1 VRGECFSNLQ
11 CARLLI
17 PTCAQPDDV
26 LSYGSALMSTAQIT
40 KPMRERFS
48 RPFAICLI
56 VAVSTIITAA
66 QTKKPSP
73 RDDAQV
79 WSETQFVL
87 PIHKHIDFLMGGLL
101 RLGRDVTHTVQ
112 ERASAGFTFKIS
124 KYFTAGSS
132 YSFIASQPLPD
143 HHEIENR
150 LSFDGTV
157 RLPVRGWT
165 VSDRNMIERRFR
177 EPENSSRYRNRLQ
190 IEHPIRTGEV
200 KLRLF
205 ASDEVFYDWAVAS
218 WVRNRFSVGAG
229 KQFAAKLSLDFY
241 YMRQNDSHSHPGD
254 LNVFGTLIKI
264 KL

>member
-1 VRGECFSNLQ
+1 MLERIDRQLTLCSIAV
-11 CARLLI
+11 LLI
-17 PTCAQPDDV
+17 IIKASASYAQ
-26 LSYGSALMSTAQIT
+26 A
-40 KPMRERFS
+40 
-48 RPFAICLI
+48 
-56 VAVSTIITAA
+56 
-66 QTKKPSP
+66 KKLSP
-73 RDDAQV
+73 RDDTQV
-79 WSETQFVL
+79 WSEAQLVL
-87 PIHKHIDFLMGGLL
+87 PLDKRVDFVMGGLL
-101 RLGRDVTHTVQ
+101 RLGRDVSHTVQ

-165 VSDRNMIERRFR
+165 VSDRNLIERRFR
-177 EPENSSRYRNRLQ
+177 QLKNSSRYRNRLL
-190 IEHPIRTGEV
+190 IEHPIRINDA

-205 ASDEVFYDWAVAS
+205 VSDEVFYDWAAAA

-229 KQFAAKLSLDFY
+229 KELAPRLSLDLY
-241 YMRQNDSHSHPGD
+241 YMRQNDSHTHPGD
-254 LNVFGTLIKI
+254 LHVFGTLIKI